1 MAPRSGLVPEE
12 GHLLVVDDNEMN
24 RDMLTRR
31 LLRRGFTVIT
41 AADGEEALE
50 TIAAHSFDVIILDI
64 TMPRVDGM
72 EVLRRVR
79 ETTSATDLP
88 IIMATAKNE
97 SLDVVRALKM
107 GANDY
112 VTKPLDFEVVLA
124 RVQTQIS
131 LKRAREQ
138 LKLAHA
144 RMKADLDAAARVQ
157 QALLP
162 MDMPAL
168 PGVTCA

>member
-1 MAPRSGLVPEE
+1 MNTQMAWSSDHVMEK
-12 GHLLVVDDNEMN
+12 GHILVVDDNEMN

-31 LLRRGFTVIT
+31 LSRCGFTVIA
-41 AADGEEALE
+41 AADGQEALDK
-50 TIAAHSFDVIILDI
+50 IAEHSFDVIVLDI

-79 ETTSATDLP
+79 ETTTATDLP
-88 IIMATAKNE
+88 IIMATAKSD
-97 SLDVVRALKM
+97 SLDVVRALEM

-112 VTKPLDFEVVLA
+112 VTKPLDFQVVLA
-124 RVQTQIS
+124 RVRTQVS
-131 LKRAREQ
+131 LKRARED

-157 QALLP
+157 
-162 MDMPAL
+162 
-168 PGVTCA
+168 